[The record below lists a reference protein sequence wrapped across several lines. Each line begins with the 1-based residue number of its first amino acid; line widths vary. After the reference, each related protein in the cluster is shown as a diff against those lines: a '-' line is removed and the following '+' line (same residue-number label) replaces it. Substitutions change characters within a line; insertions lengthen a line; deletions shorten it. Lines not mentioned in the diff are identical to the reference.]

1 MDLPKLVDEYTE
13 EYASAPMYKTY
24 SQTLRK
30 NIPTKSQ
37 VQSAFISNLQMLLI
51 ITDDQKIED
60 KITKILKKFEL
71 G

>member
-1 MDLPKLVDEYTE
+1 MDLTKLVDEYTE

-37 VQSAFISNLQMLLI
+37 VQAAFISNLQMLLI
-51 ITDDQKIED
+51 ITDDTVVED
-60 KITKILKKFEL
+60 KITKILKKFE
-71 G
+71 

>member
-1 MDLPKLVDEYTE
+1 MDLTKLVDEYTE

-37 VQSAFISNLQMLLI
+37 VQTAFISNLQMLLI
-51 ITDDQKIED
+51 ITDDQAVED
-60 KITKILKKFEL
+60 KITKILKKFEQ

>member
-13 EYASAPMYKTY
+13 DYASAPMYKTY

-37 VQSAFISNLQMLLI
+37 VQAAFISNLQMLQI
-51 ITDDQKIED
+51 VTDDETIEAKIV
-60 KITKILKKFEL
+60 KILKKFE
-71 G
+71 

>member
-1 MDLPKLVDEYTE
+1 MISLTEMVDKYFKEYE
-13 EYASAPMYKTY
+13 SAPMYKTY

-51 ITDDQKIED
+51 ITDDQAIED
-60 KITKILKKFEL
+60 KITKILKKFE
-71 G
+71 